1 MRTVLKEAAA
11 ASRTEL
17 VAVLVPEGARPVLPD
32 TAPPADNW
40 KPDFGEKVGSTLVVR
55 GERGLRWALVRVP
68 ARGKLDPE
76 AVRVGAAQGRLAAE
90 ELKRT
95 GLIVDLSQAKQAA
108 EFVQAAAEGAGMAGY
123 DHAIM
128 KATRKTALVKKIT
141 LTGVAVNAE
150 TKRAAKQGSVVAE
163 ANLYARELQNAPANV
178 LTPKEFAVRAR
189 KVCRGNAKLSIKV
202 LGRRQLAEL
211 GAGSLLGVSQASVN
225 EPQLVH
231 MVYKPAGKSKGKIAL
246 VGKGLTFDTGG
257 VSLKPGAGMEDM
269 KFDMSGAAA
278 VLGAFHG
285 LANGAE
291 CDYEVHGI
299 LGCVEN
305 AIGGN
310 AQRPGDIV
318 TAMNGLTI
326 EVLNTDAEGRLVLA
340 DCLAYV
346 DKKVKPERIYDI
358 ATLTGAAIHALGH
371 LHSAVISNNDKLAKD
386 LMEVGARAG
395 ESYWQL
401 PFTEQYRDLTRG
413 QYADL
418 QNIYNPG
425 EGAGTIAGGCF
436 LSFFIGER
444 DWVHLDIAATAWK
457 SPARPYLAKGG
468 GSGVGTR
475 TFLELLRS

>member
-1 MRTVLKEAAA
+1 MRTVLKEEAAA
-11 ASRTEL
+11 GRSEL
-17 VAVLVPEGARPVLPD
+17 VAVLVPEGARVALPEN
-32 TAPPADNW
+32 APPAGTW
-40 KPDFGEKVGSTLVVR
+40 KPDFGDKVGTTLVVR

-68 ARGKLDPE
+68 ARGKLDAE
-76 AVRVGAAQGRLAAE
+76 AVRVGAAHGRLAAE
-90 ELKRT
+90 ELERT
-95 GLIVDLSQAKQAA
+95 GLTIDLSHAKQTA
-108 EFVQAAAEGAGMAGY
+108 EHVQAAAEGAGMAGY
-123 DHAIM
+123 DHAVM
-128 KATRKTALVKKIT
+128 KSNRKTAKVKKIT
-141 LTGVAVNAE
+141 IAGAKANAE
-150 TKRAAKQGSVVAE
+150 TRRAAKQGAVAAE
-163 ANLYARELQNAPANV
+163 ANLYARELQNLPANV
-178 LTPKEFAVRAR
+178 LTPKEFATRAR
-189 KVCRGNAKLSIKV
+189 KVCRGSAKLSVKV

-211 GAGSLLGVSQASVN
+211 GAGSMLGVAQASAN

-257 VSLKPGAGMEDM
+257 VSLKPSGGMEDM

-278 VLGAFHG
+278 VLGAFQG

-291 CDYEVHGI
+291 CEYEVHGI

-305 AIGGN
+305 AIGGK

-371 LHSAVISNNDKLAKD
+371 LNSAVISNNDKLAKD
-386 LMEVGARAG
+386 LMQVGSRAG

-401 PFTEQYRDLTRG
+401 PFTEAYRDLTRG

-418 QNIYNPG
+418 QNIYSPG
-425 EGAGTIAGGCF
+425 QGAGTVAGGCF
-436 LSFFIGER
+436 LSFFIGDR

>member
-40 KPDFGEKVGSTLVVR
+40 KPDFGEKIGSTLVVR

-150 TKRAAKQGSVVAE
+150 TKRAAKQGSVVAK

-257 VSLKPGAGMEDM
+257 VSLKPGAGME
-269 KFDMSGAAA
+269 
-278 VLGAFHG
+278 
-285 LANGAE
+285 
-291 CDYEVHGI
+291 
-299 LGCVEN
+299 
-305 AIGGN
+305 
-310 AQRPGDIV
+310 
-318 TAMNGLTI
+318 T
-326 EVLNTDAEGRLVLA
+326 
-340 DCLAYV
+340 
-346 DKKVKPERIYDI
+346 
-358 ATLTGAAIHALGH
+358 
-371 LHSAVISNNDKLAKD
+371 
-386 LMEVGARAG
+386 
-395 ESYWQL
+395 
-401 PFTEQYRDLTRG
+401 
-413 QYADL
+413 
-418 QNIYNPG
+418 
-425 EGAGTIAGGCF
+425 
-436 LSFFIGER
+436 
-444 DWVHLDIAATAWK
+444 
-457 SPARPYLAKGG
+457 
-468 GSGVGTR
+468 
-475 TFLELLRS
+475 